1 MGEVSEESGWVRGWC
16 RQPLVLCCRL
26 PSGQGQGRGATA
38 VLVGRADQGS
48 GAQAQ
53 LRAREGLPRLLA
65 WLPVINRLAV
75 PSCVCR

>member
-16 RQPLVLCCRL
+16 RQPLILCSSL

-48 GAQAQ
+48 GQGSPAKVV
-53 LRAREGLPRLLA
+53 GLAPCHQ
-65 WLPVINRLAV
+65 P
-75 PSCVCR
+75 PGSP